1 MYWLLY
7 DISDTGKRNKMVRLC
22 KDYGLS
28 RIQKSCFAGEMLSI
42 KVELFKEKVKG
53 LVSEGDSVVMFPMTD
68 NMMEKM
74 IEWGESKVSRQIKKE
89 GVYFI

>member
-7 DISDTGKRNKMVRLC
+7 DISDTEKRNKMVRLC

-28 RIQKSCFAGEMLSI
+28 RIQKSCFAGEILSI
-42 KVELFKEKVKG
+42 KVELFKEKVKD
-53 LVSEGDSVVMFPMTD
+53 LVSDGDSVIMFPMTD
-68 NMMEKM
+68 SMMEK
-74 IEWGESKVSRQIKKE
+74 IVEWGESNVAGHMKKK